1 MVSDD
6 DKMMELYNEIES
18 TFPVRI
24 IELCIISIEIKDQ
37 QKNNNKK
44 TWECRKEGTEYA
56 LSDTSTLN

>member
-24 IELCIISIEIKDQ
+24 IELCIISVEIKDQ
-37 QKNNNKK
+37 QKTT